1 MFKKK
6 EQSKET
12 IFKNSTLFFFQVFKT
27 VCFWDLVMLPVRE
40 QDGALCAVTALAYL
54 PQLGGE
60 DEPRLV
66 LDPVVPRAV
75 QVLTSVRKCTAL
87 CRSASPGCSSS
98 VSGM

>member
-1 MFKKK
+1 
-6 EQSKET
+6 
-12 IFKNSTLFFFQVFKT
+12 
-27 VCFWDLVMLPVRE
+27 MLPVRE

-75 QVLTSVRKCTAL
+75 L
-87 CRSASPGCSSS
+87 
-98 VSGM
+98 